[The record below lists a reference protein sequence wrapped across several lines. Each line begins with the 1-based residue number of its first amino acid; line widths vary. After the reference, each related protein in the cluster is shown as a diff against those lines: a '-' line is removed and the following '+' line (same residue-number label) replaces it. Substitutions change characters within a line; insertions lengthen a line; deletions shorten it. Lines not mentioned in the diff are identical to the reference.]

1 MQKLVQYKKRKKKGG
16 GGGTS
21 FSQVLEF
28 EFQYNLFVKNLR
40 LLEWFCGSISG
51 DATMVIGAGF
61 KFLETSNHI

>member
-16 GGGTS
+16 GGAS